1 MYILISEHIK
11 KSKNVF
17 KKHFQNAPH
26 PTAHPPPRPPQ
37 RILKMFFKNIFRIF
51 LYVCLLIYTY
61 IYVSIYACH
70 VYCQALV
77 LVNEEEK
84 FCRKNALKNEF
95 FFLRKNN
102 KKIEMCKMTF

>member
-1 MYILISEHIK
+1 M
-11 KSKNVF
+11 F
-17 KKHFQNAPH
+17 KKHSKCWGG
-26 PTAHPPPRPPQ
+26 RGGGWGVGWG
-37 RILKMFFKNIFRIF
+37 ILKMFFKNIFRFF

-84 FCRKNALKNEF
+84 FCRKSVLENDF
-95 FFLRKNN
+95 IFRKNN

>member
-1 MYILISEHIK
+1 
-11 KSKNVF
+11 
-17 KKHFQNAPH
+17 
-26 PTAHPPPRPPQ
+26 
-37 RILKMFFKNIFRIF
+37 MFLKNIFKMRPPPPPTLPPAPPAHFENIFLNIFGFF

-84 FCRKNALKNEF
+84 FCRKSVLK
-95 FFLRKNN
+95 K
-102 KKIEMCKMTF
+102 